1 MDYDTSLCVIIIK
14 KFKNSREKK
23 TNFLENFSSR
33 KVLLKVKFPKRQG
46 KSHVLK
52 EKYLMKIE
60 KNLMKLSI
68 ILLSS
73 QVYRVILKLQKFG
86 GKSIPKN
93 HEIKFE
99 CDFTKNKFE

>member
-1 MDYDTSLCVIIIK
+1 MDYDTLVCVIIIRK
-14 KFKNSREKK
+14 LNNSEEKR
-23 TNFLENFSSR
+23 TIFLENVCQK

-52 EKYLMKIE
+52 EKYLMKLE

-68 ILLSS
+68 ILLNS
-73 QVYRVILKLQKFG
+73 QVYRVILKLQKFW

-99 CDFTKNKFE
+99 